1 MATEERTGE
10 PILKI
15 RHLTKEFQLKSG
27 LPFVKGPVLHAVT
40 DVNLD
45 LYEGETLGIIGES
58 GCGKSTLGRTVT
70 MLHKATS
77 GTVEFEGRNIFDL
90 KGKELTDLRKDV
102 QMVFQDPFSSLD
114 PRLTCGDLIAEPL
127 IVHGLMPDKKE
138 RDAFVLSL
146 MKEVGLDV
154 QHVNRFPHEFSG
166 GQRQRINVARALAL
180 SPKIIV
186 CDEPVSALDV
196 SIQAQVLNLFNR
208 LQHEHNIAY
217 IFISHDLSVIKHVSD
232 RIAIMYLGHVVELC
246 AADQIYENPMHPYTK
261 ALLSA
266 IPPESPFQK
275 KERIVLQGEIPS
287 PIGDQVGCPLAGRC
301 PYCTDR
307 CKTELPELKDRG
319 DRHQVACF
327 LYE

>member
-1 MATEERTGE
+1 MPTQEHAGE

-27 LPFVKGPVLHAVT
+27 LPFVKGPILHAVT
-40 DVNLD
+40 DVSLD
-45 LYEGETLGIIGES
+45 LYEGDVLGIVGES

-77 GTVEFEGRNIFDL
+77 GTVEFEGRNIFEL
-90 KGKELTDLRKDV
+90 EGSELTALRKDI

-127 IVHGLMPDKKE
+127 IVHGIMPDKKE
-138 RDAFVLSL
+138 RDTFVLSL

-180 SPKIIV
+180 SPKVIV

-208 LQHEHNIAY
+208 LQREHNIAY

-246 AADQIYENPMHPYTK
+246 QADQIYQNPLHPYTK

-275 KERIVLQGEIPS
+275 KERIVLEGEIPS
-287 PIGDQVGCPLAGRC
+287 PIGKQVGCPLAGRC
-301 PYCTDR
+301 PYCTER
-307 CKTELPELKDRG
+307 CKKELPALKDRG

>member
-77 GTVEFEGRNIFDL
+77 GTVEFEGRNIFEL

-166 GQRQRINVARALAL
+166 GQRQRIGIARALVME
-180 SPKIIV
+180 PEFIV
-186 CDEPVSALDV
+186 ADEPISALDV
-196 SIQAQVLNLFNR
+196 SIRAQVLNLLNEMKKSRGLTYLF
-208 LQHEHNIAY
+208 IA
-217 IFISHDLSVIKHVSD
+217 HDLSVVRFISD
-232 RIAIMYLGHVVELC
+232 RIAVISKGRIVEL
-246 AADQIYENPMHPYTK
+246 AEAEELFLHPLHPYTK

-266 IPPESPFQK
+266 VPIPDPSLEKHKKLLVYDPSIHDYSVDKPVWEEIANGHFVYGNQRELEGYRKEYESQ
-275 KERIVLQGEIPS
+275 L
-287 PIGDQVGCPLAGRC
+287 
-301 PYCTDR
+301 
-307 CKTELPELKDRG
+307 
-319 DRHQVACF
+319 
-327 LYE
+327 

>member
-77 GTVEFEGRNIFDL
+77 GTVEFEGRNIFEL

-154 QHVNRFPHEFSG
+154 QHVNRFPH
-166 GQRQRINVARALAL
+166 
-180 SPKIIV
+180 
-186 CDEPVSALDV
+186 
-196 SIQAQVLNLFNR
+196 
-208 LQHEHNIAY
+208 
-217 IFISHDLSVIKHVSD
+217 
-232 RIAIMYLGHVVELC
+232 LGHVVELC